1 MERKAA
7 TNDLEKATFLKEEA
21 NELVKL
27 GKHQEACELYFEAIN
42 TLRWSDKYKSTA
54 EAKATD

>member
-1 MERKAA
+1 MA

-21 NELVKL
+21 NEMVKQ

-42 TLRWSDKYKSTA
+42 TLRWSDKYKATA

>member
-1 MERKAA
+1 MEKV
-7 TNDLEKATFLKEEA
+7 TFLKEEA
-21 NELVKL
+21 NEMVKQ

-42 TLRWSDKYKSTA
+42 TLRWSHKYKASA